1 MGSMCLWVGSM
12 LTLLIVLTE
21 AKNTGLLA
29 HNSFAGTLVGSLAV
43 SFSLLRGRRA
53 RPAR

>member
-1 MGSMCLWVGSM
+1 MCLWVGSM
-12 LTLLIVLTE
+12 LTLLIVPTE

-29 HNSFAGTLVGSLAV
+29 HNSFAGTLVGPLAV
-43 SFSLLRGRRA
+43 SFSLLRVRRA